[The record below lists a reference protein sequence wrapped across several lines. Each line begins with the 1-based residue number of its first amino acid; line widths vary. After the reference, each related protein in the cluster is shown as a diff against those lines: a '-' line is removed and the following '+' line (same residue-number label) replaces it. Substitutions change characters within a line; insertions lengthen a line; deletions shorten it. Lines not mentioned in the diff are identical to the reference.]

1 MKKIILSLMMFGV
14 VGTASAQE
22 TPSADAIL
30 DKYLAAIGGKEALS
44 KIEDISISTVAE
56 TQRGSMESEV
66 KFKKGNKFSSVM
78 YMMGNEVM
86 RQTCDGTKVA
96 ITSGFGGNTNSRTLE
111 GKDAAGAILQAAPF
125 PELLYAEF
133 NVQKTVVGKEAV
145 NGKDAWKVEF
155 AIPEGRKW
163 NDFFDVETGL
173 KVKRA
178 GSGEGQRGPRPD
190 GQGGGQRPEG
200 QRPEG
205 GGGGQGGQGGGR
217 GGMGGGMMGGGM
229 MNAALSDYK
238 EIKDGNGV
246 KIPYIREQGNG
257 QFSSKAEVTSV
268 KVNKGIKD
276 NNFVIK

>member
-1 MKKIILSLMMFGV
+1 MMFGV
-14 VGTASAQE
+14 VGAASAQE

-44 KIEDISISTVAE
+44 KIEDIAISTVAE

-66 KFKKGNKFSSVM
+66 KFKKGNKFSSVV

-96 ITSGFGGNTNSRTLE
+96 FTSGFGGNTNSSTLE

-190 GQGGGQRPEG
+190 GQGGGQRPGG
-200 QRPEG
+200 QRPE

>member
-1 MKKIILSLMMFGV
+1 MKKIFLSLMMFGV
-14 VGTASAQE
+14 MSAVSAQD
-22 TPSADAIL
+22 TPSADAII
-30 DKYLAAIGGKEALS
+30 DKYLTAIGGKDAIS
-44 KIEDISISTVAE
+44 KIDDISISTIAE

-86 RQTCDGTKVA
+86 RQTCDGTKVS

-111 GKDAAGAILQAAPF
+111 GKDAAVAILQASPF

-133 NVQKTVVGKEAV
+133 NVQTTLVGKEAV
-145 NGKDAWKVEF
+145 NGKDAWKIEL

-163 NDFFDVETGL
+163 NEFFDVETGL
-173 KVKRA
+173 KVKKA
-178 GSGEGQRGPRPD
+178 GSGEGMRGPRQD
-190 GQGGGQRPEG
+190 GQGGQRPEG
-200 QRPEG
+200 QQG
-205 GGGGQGGQGGGR
+205 GQAGGQGGSRGGFV
-217 GGMGGGMMGGGM
+217 GGMGGGL
-229 MNAALSDYK
+229 MNAALSGYK
-238 EIKDGNGV
+238 EIKDSNGV

-276 NNFVIK
+276 SNFTIK

>member
-1 MKKIILSLMMFGV
+1 MMFGV
-14 VGTASAQE
+14 VGAASAQE

-44 KIEDISISTVAE
+44 KIEDIAISTVAE

-133 NVQKTVVGKEAV
+133 NVQKAVVGKEAV

-178 GSGEGQRGPRPD
+178 GSGEGKRGPRPD

-200 QRPEG
+200 QQGGQRPE

-217 GGMGGGMMGGGM
+217 GGMGGGMMSGGM

>member
-1 MKKIILSLMMFGV
+1 MMFGV

-22 TPSADAIL
+22 PPSADAIL

-44 KIEDISISTVAE
+44 KIEDIAISTVAE

>member
-14 VGTASAQE
+14 VGAASAQE

-205 GGGGQGGQGGGR
+205 GGGQGGQGGGR
-217 GGMGGGMMGGGM
+217 GGMMGGGM

-246 KIPYIREQGNG
+246 KIPYVREQGNG

>member
-14 VGTASAQE
+14 VGAASAQE

-66 KFKKGNKFSSVM
+66 KFKKGNKFSSVV
-78 YMMGNEVM
+78 YMMGNEVT

-96 ITSGFGGNTNSRTLE
+96 ITSSFGGNANSRTLE

-205 GGGGQGGQGGGR
+205 GGGQGGQGGGR

-246 KIPYIREQGNG
+246 KIPYVREQGNG

>member
-14 VGTASAQE
+14 VGAASAQE

-66 KFKKGNKFSSVM
+66 KFKKGNKFSSVV

-96 ITSGFGGNTNSRTLE
+96 ITSGFGGNTNSSTLE

-190 GQGGGQRPEG
+190 GQGGGQRPGG
-200 QRPEG
+200 QRPE

-217 GGMGGGMMGGGM
+217 GGMMGGGM

-246 KIPYIREQGNG
+246 KIPYVREQGNG

>member
-14 VGTASAQE
+14 VGAASAQE

-44 KIEDISISTVAE
+44 KIEDIAISTVAE

-205 GGGGQGGQGGGR
+205 GGGQGGQGGGR
-217 GGMGGGMMGGGM
+217 GGMMGGGM

-238 EIKDGNGV
+238 EIKDANGV